1 MLKPNNQGSEILTTF
16 YVYFIIKKIKI
27 ETFNIL
33 EINIIN
39 TMNLLHKYYDF
50 FTISRPNRST
60 DFNNC
65 YSYSSI
71 MELSI
76 SDGRLHHRTI
86 SVDNADFI

>member
-1 MLKPNNQGSEILTTF
+1 
-16 YVYFIIKKIKI
+16 
-27 ETFNIL
+27 
-33 EINIIN
+33 
-39 TMNLLHKYYDF
+39 MNLLHKYYDF

-65 YSYSSI
+65 YSYSYSSI

-76 SDGRLHHRTI
+76 SDGQLHHRTI

>member
-1 MLKPNNQGSEILTTF
+1 
-16 YVYFIIKKIKI
+16 
-27 ETFNIL
+27 
-33 EINIIN
+33 
-39 TMNLLHKYYDF
+39 MNLLHKYYDF